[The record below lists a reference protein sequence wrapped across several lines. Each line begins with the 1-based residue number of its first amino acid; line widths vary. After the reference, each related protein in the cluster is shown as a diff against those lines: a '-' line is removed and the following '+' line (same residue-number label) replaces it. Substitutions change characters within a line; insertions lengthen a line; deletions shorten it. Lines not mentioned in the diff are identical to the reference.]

1 MYEYLILFSTLV
13 PLEDLLSHKG
23 LEYEQSNRIECNK
36 NHFSITLRRELM
48 SIGIVTHDAASI
60 DVTGEKAAS
69 NQLLFLYDK
78 TKLIVLRSVYFLY
91 GYFNLNTAQT
101 RTDLM
106 NFYTQYMIRHTKPF
120 EWTIYFYYCK
130 SWTFIMTNFYIDEP
144 ASTSK

>member
-91 GYFNLNTAQT
+91 GYFNLNTA
-101 RTDLM
+101 
-106 NFYTQYMIRHTKPF
+106 
-120 EWTIYFYYCK
+120 
-130 SWTFIMTNFYIDEP
+130 
-144 ASTSK
+144 